1 MALEKFRASPLP
13 IPGVEYDQQYMLQL
27 IRIIGLYF
35 SQLDSLTPN
44 QAQSYRADQFIGG
57 EFIGDF
63 SGGTVTAE
71 SVDTTFL
78 TAQSATTKVIQ
89 AQNFQGGSAVMGNV
103 MANNFYGGMFY
114 GDGRFISTPYNQFE
128 SRVDQTAAAVDQAYA
143 LQLEVTDF
151 QDTIEIT
158 GVNNTRITFSEAG
171 IYFITYSLQFKNTTN
186 DGQSIDIWIRYNGTD
201 YANSNTK
208 FHVPAR
214 KSTGD
219 PSFVVAVTTIAGDA
233 LNDNDYVEIMWRVS
247 DTGVSL
253 EYLPAVTY
261 SAGVTP
267 AIPATPSAIVQAAFI
282 SAQFPP
288 AQRVAPLGVI
298 GYSKIGEVTVFT
310 A

>member
-1 MALEKFRASPLP
+1 MALEKFRAPALP
-13 IPGVEYDQQYMLQL
+13 VPSVEYDQRQQTDL
-27 IRIIGLYF
+27 IRALRLYF
-35 SQLDSLTPN
+35 NQLDSLTPN
-44 QAQSYRADQFIGG
+44 QAESYRADLFIGG
-57 EFIGDF
+57 EFEGNF
-63 SGGTVTAE
+63 TGGSVTAS
-71 SVDTTFL
+71 SVDTTHL
-78 TAQSATTKVIQ
+78 TADFTTTKTIQ
-89 AQNFQGGSAVMGNV
+89 AQNFQGGSFVGYNV

-114 GDGRFISTPYNQFE
+114 GDGRYISTPYNQFE
-128 SRVDQTAAAVDQAYA
+128 SRVDQTAAAIDQAYA
-143 LQLEVTDF
+143 LKLEVTDF
-151 QDTIEIT
+151 QDTISIT

-171 IYFITYSLQFKNTTN
+171 IYFITYSLQFKNTDN
-186 DGQSIDIWIRYNGTD
+186 DGHSIDIWIRYNGTD

-219 PSFVVAVTTIAGDA
+219 PSYVVAVTTIAGDA

-247 DTGVSL
+247 NTAVSL

-288 AQRVAPLGVI
+288 TKRVAPLGVVAA
-298 GYSKIGEVTVFT
+298 GGVGEVSVSI